1 MPGHG
6 IGLAIV
12 RDIAQAYDGA
22 LFIEPGKNIG
32 VSFIIRIK
40 R

>member
-12 RDIAQAYDGA
+12 RDIAQAYEGA
-22 LFIEPGKNIG
+22 LSVDPNRNSGA
-32 VSFIIRIK
+32 SFIVRLK